1 MNALKRILGIVWLL
15 LGPALVIF
23 MCMQAADKIS
33 AAPEG
38 VMKINTILQWG
49 IILVIFVPVSAGLMI
64 FGTYA
69 FKGEYDHLP
78 QHNNE
83 L

>member
-1 MNALKRILGIVWLL
+1 MNVLKRALGIVWIL
-15 LGPALVIF
+15 LGPVLMVF
-23 MCMQAADKIS
+23 MLMQAADKIG

-38 VMKINTILQWG
+38 VMKMNTILQWG
-49 IILVIFVPVSAGLMI
+49 IILVIFVPVSAGLLV
-64 FGTYA
+64 FGYYA

-78 QHNNE
+78 EHNNE